1 MKLHTLD
8 LIIIVAYFVT
18 VILVGL
24 WVSRRGVKD
33 LDSYFLG
40 GKKLPWYMLGV
51 SDASG
56 MFDISGTMWLVSVL
70 FLYGLKSI
78 WLPWVWP
85 TFNQIFLMMFM
96 SAWLRRSNVL
106 TGAQWMQTRFGN
118 DRGGTLAHLSVV
130 FFALV
135 NVIGLLAYAFK
146 GIGKFAS
153 GLLPWH
159 FTTATTGIFTDDN
172 IYAMILMGLTSL
184 YAIKGGMVSVVITE
198 VMQFTILTLTALT
211 IGIIAIIK
219 VSPDMIAHKIPDG
232 WMNPFFGRTLNLNW
246 EGILNTANT
255 SLKEQGNEWFSIIFG
270 LMFFKGV
277 LASLAGPAPNYD
289 MQRILAT
296 RNPREASLM
305 NGMVTLVLMFPRYM
319 MIAGITVLALA
330 FCMPELNAQAKPDF
344 EKILPNVLQ
353 YIPTGVVGFLLAG
366 LAAAFMSNFAATLN
380 AAPAYVVN
388 DIYKRFI
395 NANAGGKKEVAL
407 SRIVALLFLAIGIC
421 FGIFSTSITNVMM
434 WLVGGLYGGYVLAN
448 VLKWYW
454 WRFNGYGYFWG
465 MMAGI
470 LSAMF
475 VPMALQH
482 FLDQRSPSLSASDF
496 TDLPRFA
503 SAINSPGTNGV
514 SLYLQ
519 SQLTPATRESLSRY
533 QGGSDAILSI
543 ALAEDLNRITQ
554 NGSIYQSNRFTG
566 IILSGRT
573 EDLAKKKNP
582 QAHDLLLLNR
592 MLLEDSYSMAIESRF
607 RFSPNALYTFPFI
620 LFLSVIGCFAGT
632 LLTKPEDDAILK
644 KFYKTVNPWGC
655 WGPIRAK
662 VMAEDPNFK
671 PNHSFV
677 HDMTNVAVGIV
688 WQLCLVALPIF
699 IVLRQWHWVGGIAAL
714 LVATSVYMKFNW
726 YDKLEKA

>member
-1 MKLHTLD
+1 MKLHALD
-8 LIIIVAYFVT
+8 IAIIIGYFVV

-24 WVSRRGVKD
+24 WVSRRGAKD

-40 GKKLPWYMLGV
+40 GKSMKWYTLGI

-56 MFDISGTMWLVSVL
+56 MFDISGTMWLVAIL

-78 WLPWVWP
+78 WLPWMWP
-85 TFNQIFLMMFM
+85 TFNQIFLMMFL

-106 TGAQWMQTRFGN
+106 TGAQWMQTRFGS
-118 DRGGTLAHLSVV
+118 DRGATLAHLSVV

-159 FTTATTGIFTDDN
+159 FTTQTTGIFTDEN
-172 IYAMILMGLTSL
+172 IYAMVLMGLTSL

-198 VMQFTILTLTALT
+198 VLQFTILTLTALT
-211 IGIIAIIK
+211 IGVIAILT
-219 VSPDMIAHKIPDG
+219 VSPEMIANKIPDG
-232 WMNPFFGRTLNLNW
+232 WLNPFFGKTLELNW
-246 EGILNTANT
+246 DGILSTANAAI
-255 SLKEQGNEWFSIIFG
+255 KADGNEFFSIIFG

-296 RNPREASLM
+296 RNPREACLM
-305 NGMVTLVLMFPRYM
+305 NGMVTVVLMFPRYM

-330 FCMPELNAQAKPDF
+330 FCMPELQAQAKPDF

-395 NANAGGKKEVAL
+395 NANAGGKREVAL
-407 SRIVALLFLAIGIC
+407 SRIVSLVFLVIGVC
-421 FGIFSTSITNVMM
+421 FGVFSTSITEVMM
-434 WLVGGLYGGYVLAN
+434 WLVGGLYGGYVMAN

-465 MMAGI
+465 MMTGI
-470 LSAMF
+470 LSAML
-475 VPMALQH
+475 VPE
-482 FLDQRSPSLSASDF
+482 SPYF
-496 TDLPRFA
+496 KGFA
-503 SAINSPGTNGV
+503 NLVLGHSVANT
-514 SLYLQ
+514 LYL
-519 SQLTPATRESLSRY
+519 
-533 QGGSDAILSI
+533 
-543 ALAEDLNRITQ
+543 
-554 NGSIYQSNRFTG
+554 
-566 IILSGRT
+566 
-573 EDLAKKKNP
+573 
-582 QAHDLLLLNR
+582 
-592 MLLEDSYSMAIESRF
+592 
-607 RFSPNALYTFPFI
+607 FPI
-620 LFLSVIGCFAGT
+620 VLVISVIGCIAGT
-632 LLTKPEDDAILK
+632 LLTKPEDDEVLK
-644 KFYKTVNPWGC
+644 KFYRTVNPWGA

-671 PNHSFV
+671 PNHNAPRDLS
-677 HDMTNVAVGIV
+677 NVAVGIV
-688 WQLCLVALPIF
+688 WQLCLVALPIY
-699 IVLRQWHWVGGIAAL
+699 IVLHKWNWAGGIAVL
-714 LVATSVYMKFNW
+714 LAATSVYLKFNW
-726 YDKLEKA
+726 YDKLEKATE

>member
-1 MKLHTLD
+1 MTRGFRLCLAPALAAKYASRHEFSQLQALSDSMQLHTLD
-8 LIIIVAYFVT
+8 IAIIVGYFLV

-24 WVSRRGVKD
+24 WVSRRGAKD

-56 MFDISGTMWLVSVL
+56 MFDISGTMWLVYVL

-106 TGAQWMQTRFGN
+106 TGAQWMQTRFGSE
-118 DRGGTLAHLSVV
+118 RGANLAQLSVV
-130 FFALV
+130 VFALV

-146 GIGKFAS
+146 GIGKFAA

-159 FTTATTGIFTDDN
+159 FDGVRHFVSSVLPGATQYFNDDN
-172 IYAMILMGLTSL
+172 IYALILMGLTSL
-184 YAIKGGMVSVVITE
+184 YAIKGGMISVVITE

-219 VSPDMIAHKIPDG
+219 VSPETITHNIPAG
-232 WMNPFFGRTLNLNW
+232 WLNPFFGWKLDLNW
-246 EGILNTANT
+246 DGILNTANAAMR
-255 SLKEQGNEWFSIIFG
+255 EDHNEFFSIMFG

-319 MIAGITVLALA
+319 MIAGITVLAFGFA
-330 FCMPELNAQAKPDF
+330 MPQLQGMDKPDF
-344 EKILPNVLQ
+344 EKVLPIVLQ
-353 YIPTGVVGFLLAG
+353 YIPTGVLGFLLAG

-388 DIYKRFI
+388 DIYKRYL
-395 NANAGGKKEVAL
+395 NPNAGGKKEVAL
-407 SRIVALLFLAIGIC
+407 SRLVALLFLAIGIL
-421 FGIFSTSITNVMM
+421 FGVLSTSITEAMM
-434 WLVGGLYGGYVLAN
+434 WLVGSLYGGFVVAN

-465 MMAGI
+465 MVAGI
-470 LSAMF
+470 GGAM
-475 VPMALQH
+475 VAKPIGA
-482 FLDQRSPSLSASDF
+482 
-496 TDLPRFA
+496 
-503 SAINSPGTNGV
+503 AIVGHSFN
-514 SLYLQ
+514 L
-519 SQLTPATRESLSRY
+519 
-533 QGGSDAILSI
+533 
-543 ALAEDLNRITQ
+543 
-554 NGSIYQSNRFTG
+554 
-566 IILSGRT
+566 
-573 EDLAKKKNP
+573 
-582 QAHDLLLLNR
+582 
-592 MLLEDSYSMAIESRF
+592 
-607 RFSPNALYTFPFI
+607 LYTFPF
-620 LFLSVIGCFAGT
+620 LFVISVIGCVAGT
-632 LLTKPEDDAILK
+632 FLSDPEDEEVLK
-644 KFYKTVNPWGC
+644 KFYKNVNPWGC

-662 VMAEDPNFK
+662 VMQEDPNFR
-671 PNHSFV
+671 PNHSAV
-677 HDMTNVAVGIV
+677 HDLTNVAVGIV
-688 WQLCLVALPIF
+688 WQLCLVSLPIY
-699 IVLRQWHWVGGIAAL
+699 IVVRQWSWAGGIAVL
-714 LVATSVYMKFNW
+714 LVATSIYIMFNW
-726 YDKLEKA
+726 FDKLEKEAPTKT

>member
-8 LIIIVAYFVT
+8 LAIIVAYFVT
-18 VILVGL
+18 VILIGL
-24 WVSRRGVKD
+24 WVSRRGAKD

-56 MFDISGTMWLVSVL
+56 MFDISGTMLLVYWL

-85 TFNQIFLMMFM
+85 VFNQIFLMMFL

-106 TGAQWMQTRFGN
+106 TGAQWMQTRFGS

-130 FFALV
+130 VFALV

-146 GIGKFAS
+146 GIGKFAAQM
-153 GLLPWH
+153 LPWH
-159 FTTATTGIFTDDN
+159 FDGVRHSVASILPSQVSYLTDDN

-198 VMQFTILTLTALT
+198 VMQFTILTLSALT
-211 IGIIAIIK
+211 IGVIAIVK
-219 VSPDMIAHKIPDG
+219 VSPAMIAHSIPEG
-232 WMNPFFGRTLNLNW
+232 WMSPFFGWKLNLNW
-246 EGILNTANT
+246 DGILSTANAA
-255 SLKEQGNEWFSIIFG
+255 LHQDGNEWFSIIFG

-305 NGMVTLVLMFPRYM
+305 NGMVTLVLMFPRYL

-330 FCMPELNAQAKPDF
+330 FCMPEIQAMAKPDF
-344 EKILPNVLQ
+344 EKILPIVLGEQ
-353 YIPTGVVGFLLAG
+353 VPAGVLGFLLAG

-407 SRIVALLFLAIGIC
+407 SRIVSLVFLVIGIV
-421 FGIFSTSITNVMM
+421 FGVLTNRITDVMM
-434 WLVGGLYGGYVLAN
+434 WLVGSLYGGYVMAN

-465 MMAGI
+465 MVAGI
-470 LSAMF
+470 GGAMV
-475 VPMALQH
+475 VPVIGEWIVGHSFNM
-482 FLDQRSPSLSASDF
+482 
-496 TDLPRFA
+496 
-503 SAINSPGTNGV
+503 
-514 SLYLQ
+514 
-519 SQLTPATRESLSRY
+519 
-533 QGGSDAILSI
+533 
-543 ALAEDLNRITQ
+543 
-554 NGSIYQSNRFTG
+554 
-566 IILSGRT
+566 
-573 EDLAKKKNP
+573 
-582 QAHDLLLLNR
+582 
-592 MLLEDSYSMAIESRF
+592 
-607 RFSPNALYTFPFI
+607 LYTIPVLI
-620 LFLSVIGCFAGT
+620 VVSIIGCLAGT
-632 LLTKPEDDAILK
+632 LLTKPENDEVLK
-644 KFYKTVNPWGC
+644 KFYKTVNPWGW

-662 VMAEDPNFK
+662 VMQEDPNFQ
-671 PNHSFV
+671 PNHNAV
-677 HDMTNVAVGIV
+677 HDLTNVAVGIV
-688 WQLCLVALPIF
+688 WQLCLMTLPIY
-699 IVLRQWHWVGGIAAL
+699 IVLRQWNWAGAIAAT
-714 LVATSVYMKFNW
+714 LVVTSIIIKFNW